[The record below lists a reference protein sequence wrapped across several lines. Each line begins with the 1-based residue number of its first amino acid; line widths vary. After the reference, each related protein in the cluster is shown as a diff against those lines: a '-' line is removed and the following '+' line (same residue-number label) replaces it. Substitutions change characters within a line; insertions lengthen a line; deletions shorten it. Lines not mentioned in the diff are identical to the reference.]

1 LVLGAGDIKP
11 NGGEDED
18 EDPKELANDAWKKLL
33 NQDDGV
39 YSLKP
44 WEEVS
49 EANSKDIAKACR
61 EIVRQAWSEYCIIV
75 GNPFFHSN
83 LGYQGKSG
91 RRGKIT
97 WNKILENPRNFI
109 HPRFLLETE
118 FGNPT
123 RIHAKDVQVY
133 WEDWVSRDTKGNP
146 FSFLSVK
153 GKEKMA
159 VEEEEESEEEGKS
172 KAKAKGKSQNKGKG
186 KEVEV
191 DDNNKSDDDDDDDDD
206 DDEEEEEEEEEEK
219 IRSPSPDVHVDDG
232 IPLPCECNT
241 PALRTSWL
249 QELVSQEGEGGKFFH
264 KLIDLV
270 NALEVSFTLATY
282 FPLYLTL
289 FQDIDTPSGYQNS
302 RWPFV
307 NWSWDRVHL
316 DNGTLEDCATLDTFL
331 GWLKK
336 KIAVLAKQESLNKN
350 QLQELLLGIGLLIRD
365 IDLSLYTDHHR
376 IIPDEVVESC
386 LVEGDVVPLFAIMKS
401 LSSAIN
407 HVMR

>member
-1 LVLGAGDIKP
+1 MVLGAGDIKP
-11 NGGEDED
+11 NDGEDED
-18 EDPKELANDAWKKLL
+18 EDPKELADDAWKKLL

-44 WEEVS
+44 WEEVT

-83 LGYQGKSG
+83 LGYPGKSG
-91 RRGKIT
+91 RRGRIS

-109 HPRFLLETE
+109 HPKFLLETE
-118 FGNPT
+118 FGDPT

-133 WEDWVSRDTKGNP
+133 WEDWVLRDTKGKP

-159 VEEEEESEEEGKS
+159 VEEEEESEEGKS
-172 KAKAKGKSQNKGKG
+172 KAKAKGKG

-191 DDNNKSDDDDDDDDD
+191 DDSNKSDEDE
-206 DDEEEEEEEEEEK
+206 EEEEEEEEEEK
-219 IRSPSPDVHVDDG
+219 IRSPSPDIHVDDG

-249 QELVSQEGEGGKFFH
+249 QQLVSQEGEGGKLFH

-302 RWPFV
+302 KWPFV
-307 NWSWDRVHL
+307 NWSWDSVHL
-316 DNGTLEDCATLDTFL
+316 DNDTLEDHATLDTFL

-336 KIAVLAKQESLNKN
+336 KIAVLAKQVSLNKN

-365 IDLSLYTDHHR
+365 IDLSQYTNDHR

>member
-1 LVLGAGDIKP
+1 M
-11 NGGEDED
+11 
-18 EDPKELANDAWKKLL
+18 L
-33 NQDDGV
+33 NQDDRV

-44 WEEVS
+44 WEEVT

-83 LGYQGKSG
+83 LGYPGKSG
-91 RRGKIT
+91 RRGRIS

-109 HPRFLLETE
+109 HPKFLLETE
-118 FGNPT
+118 FGDPT

-133 WEDWVSRDTKGNP
+133 WEDWVLRDTKGKP

-159 VEEEEESEEEGKS
+159 VEEEEESEEGKS
-172 KAKAKGKSQNKGKG
+172 KAKAKGKG

-191 DDNNKSDDDDDDDDD
+191 DDSNKSDED
-206 DDEEEEEEEEEEK
+206 EEEEEEEK

-232 IPLPCECNT
+232 IPLPCACNT

-249 QELVSQEGEGGKFFH
+249 QQLVSQEGEGGKLFH

-302 RWPFV
+302 KWPFV
-307 NWSWDRVHL
+307 NWSWDSVHL
-316 DNGTLEDCATLDTFL
+316 DNDTLEDHATLDTFL

-336 KIAVLAKQESLNKN
+336 KIAVLAKQVSLNKN

-365 IDLSLYTDHHR
+365 IDLSQYTNDHR